1 MNFIK
6 LMRESDSELLKAEA
20 RDLAKWSKLKHTR
33 ECLELFLEFN
43 LAEISFKTKDGEDR
57 TLLCTS
63 NAALAKLLKM
73 ADPKPEARVKT
84 ATLRGA
90 AIRSKDKSCVLTW
103 DVENGKFASIWLDS
117 WQIEDF
123 IEISPDNVLLLD
135 KLCRQILGGD

>member
-43 LAEISFKTKDGEDR
+43 VAEISFKTKDGEDR
-57 TLLCTS
+57 ELLCTS
-63 NAALAKLLKM
+63 NAALAKLLQI
-73 ADPKPEARVKT
+73 ADPKPEAQTK
-84 ATLRGA
+84 AAKLRGA
-90 AIRSKDKSCVLTW
+90 AIKSKDCSCVLTW

-117 WQIEDF
+117 WQIENF

-135 KLCRQILGGD
+135 KLCRQVLGAD